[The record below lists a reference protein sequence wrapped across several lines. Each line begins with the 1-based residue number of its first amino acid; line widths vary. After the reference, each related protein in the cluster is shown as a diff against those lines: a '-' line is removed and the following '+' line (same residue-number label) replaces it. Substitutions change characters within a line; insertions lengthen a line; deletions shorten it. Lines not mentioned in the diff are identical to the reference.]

1 MKELFAR
8 MSAREKAGIA
18 VAAIVVLVVFVDRFI
33 VNPMAV
39 RMHRLNREIKASE
52 NDLRLDIGLAGQKDA
67 VSAEYG
73 KYSAYVRKS
82 GSDEEE
88 QTKMFGEIEELER
101 KSGVSPVNMKPI
113 APRTVDFYKKYEVE
127 LEVEGEMEQVV
138 NFLYLLNNSPQLL
151 RAEKVTLS
159 PRDRD
164 SAAVKAKVN
173 VTKVVMP

>member
-1 MKELFAR
+1 
-8 MSAREKAGIA
+8 MSPREKAGIA
-18 VAAIVVLVVFVDRFI
+18 IAAVVVLVVFVDRFI

-39 RMHRLNREIKASE
+39 RMHRINAEIKAGE
-52 NDLRLDIGLAGQKDA
+52 NALRLDTGLAGQKGA

-101 KSGVSPVNMKPI
+101 KSGVSPLNMKAI
-113 APRTVDFYKKYEVE
+113 APRAVDFYRKYEVE
-127 LEVEGEMEQVV
+127 LEVEGEMEQIV

-151 RAEKVTLS
+151 RAEKVTLN

-164 SAAVKAKVN
+164 SAAVRAKMN

>member
-1 MKELFAR
+1 MKELFAK

-33 VNPMAV
+33 VNPMSA

-52 NDLRLDIGLAGQKDA
+52 NDLRLDTGLAGQKDA

-88 QTKMFGEIEELER
+88 QTKMLSEIEELER
-101 KSGVSPVNMKPI
+101 KSGVSPANMKSL
-113 APRTVDFYKKYEVE
+113 APKTVDFWKKYEVE

-138 NFLYLLNNSPQLL
+138 NFLYLLNSSPQLL
-151 RAEKVTLS
+151 RSEKVTLS

-164 SAAVKAKVN
+164 STAVRAKLN

>member
-1 MKELFAR
+1 MKEFFAK
-8 MSAREKAGIA
+8 MSPREKAGIA

-39 RMHRLNREIKASE
+39 RMHRLNTEIKAGE
-52 NDLRLDIGLAGQKDA
+52 NALRLDTGLAGQKGA

-88 QTKMFGEIEELER
+88 QTKMFSEIEELER
-101 KSGVSPVNMKPI
+101 KSGVSPLNMKAI
-113 APRTVDFYKKYEVE
+113 APRAVDFYRKYEVE
-127 LEVEGEMEQVV
+127 LEVEGEMEQIV

-151 RAEKVTLS
+151 RAEKVTLN

-164 SAAVKAKVN
+164 SAAVRAKMN

>member
-1 MKELFAR
+1 
-8 MSAREKAGIA
+8 MSPREKAGMAIA
-18 VAAIVVLVVFVDRFI
+18 AVVVLVVFVDRLI

-39 RMHRLNREIKASE
+39 RMHRLNTEIKAGE
-52 NDLRLDIGLAGQKDA
+52 NALRLDTGLAGQKGA

-88 QTKMFGEIEELER
+88 QTKMFSEIEELER
-101 KSGVSPVNMKPI
+101 KSGVSPLNMKAI
-113 APRTVDFYKKYEVE
+113 APRAVDFYRKYEVE
-127 LEVEGEMEQVV
+127 LEVEGEMEQIV

-151 RAEKVTLS
+151 RAEKVTLN

-164 SAAVKAKVN
+164 SAAVRAKMN

>member
-1 MKELFAR
+1 MKEFFAR
-8 MSAREKAGIA
+8 MSPREKAGMAIA
-18 VAAIVVLVVFVDRFI
+18 AVVVLVVFVDRLI

-39 RMHRLNREIKASE
+39 RMHRLNTEIKAGE
-52 NDLRLDIGLAGQKDA
+52 NALRLDTGLAGQKGA

-88 QTKMFGEIEELER
+88 QTKMFSEIEELER
-101 KSGVSPVNMKPI
+101 KSGVSPLNMKAI
-113 APRTVDFYKKYEVE
+113 APRAVDFYRKYEVE
-127 LEVEGEMEQVV
+127 LEVEGEMEQIV

-151 RAEKVTLS
+151 RAEKVTLN

-164 SAAVKAKVN
+164 SAAVRAKMN